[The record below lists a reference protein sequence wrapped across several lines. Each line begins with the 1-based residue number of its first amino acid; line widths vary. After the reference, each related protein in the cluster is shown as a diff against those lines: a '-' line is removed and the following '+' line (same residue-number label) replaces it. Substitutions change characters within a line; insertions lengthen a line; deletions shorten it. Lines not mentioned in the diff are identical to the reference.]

1 MPPDSAL
8 IANYTVPDF
17 GLKML
22 HIVAHCDIVGHV
34 WHMAFF
40 GDFAELWH
48 LSSINQFWGV
58 MGEPPDQNEKETERK
73 EIATIWAAL
82 H

>member
-1 MPPDSAL
+1 
-8 IANYTVPDF
+8 
-17 GLKML
+17 
-22 HIVAHCDIVGHV
+22 
-34 WHMAFF
+34 MAFF

-58 MGEPPDQNEKETERK
+58 TGEPPENEKETERK